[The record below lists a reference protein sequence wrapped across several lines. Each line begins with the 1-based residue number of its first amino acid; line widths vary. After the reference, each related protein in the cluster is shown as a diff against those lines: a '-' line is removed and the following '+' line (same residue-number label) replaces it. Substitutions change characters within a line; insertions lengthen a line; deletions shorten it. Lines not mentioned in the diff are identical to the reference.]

1 MIPLG
6 DDIQPVRKPV
16 MTWLL
21 LAVTWAVWL
30 FVQQGGFDLGVLAQ
44 TVCNL
49 GMVPGE
55 ITHRAAIGFAVP
67 IGENMSCVIDND
79 PINPFTPL
87 LSIFL
92 HGGWG
97 HIIGNSIYLWVF
109 GKNVEGSMGATRFLV
124 FYLVCGLVAAATH
137 IAVNPG
143 SAVPTV
149 GASGAISGILGGY
162 LLLFPRARIRMY
174 FPPIFFFSIPAVLVL
189 LFWFGEQLVAG
200 LPQLS
205 AMHRDVMGGVAVWAH
220 VGGFLAGAILIRLF
234 AKPEPPGT
242 QLGNIQG
249 LAKTGGVA

>member
-6 DDIQPVRKPV
+6 DDIKPARRPV
-16 MTWLL
+16 MTYLLL
-21 LAVTWAVWL
+21 LATWAVWL
-30 FVQQGGFDLGVLAQ
+30 LVQRAGSDPDELAM
-44 TVCNL
+44 TVCNF

-55 ITHRAAIGFAVP
+55 LTHRAALGFAVA
-67 IGENMSCVIDND
+67 IGPGMACVIDND
-79 PINPFTPL
+79 PINRLTPL

-109 GKNVEGSMGATRFLV
+109 GKNVEGSMGPVRFLA
-124 FYLVCGLVAAATH
+124 FYLVCGLVAAASH
-137 IAVNPG
+137 VAVNPS

-189 LFWFGEQLVAG
+189 LFWFGEQLLSG

-205 AMHRDVMGGVAVWAH
+205 AVNTNVSGGVAVWAH
-220 VGGFLAGAILIRLF
+220 VGGFLAGAALIRLF
-234 AKPEPPGT
+234 TKPASP
-242 QLGNIQG
+242 
-249 LAKTGGVA
+249 VARYGSV

>member
-6 DDIQPVRKPV
+6 DNIPPVRRPV
-16 MTWLL
+16 MTYLL
-21 LAVTWAVWL
+21 LAGTWAVWL
-30 FVQQGGFDLGVLAQ
+30 LVQQAGFDPQVLAQ
-44 TVCNL
+44 TVCNF

-55 ITHRAAIGFAVP
+55 ITHRATLGFAVP
-67 IGENMSCVIDND
+67 IGPGMACVIDND
-79 PINPFTPL
+79 RINPVTPL

-97 HIIGNSIYLWVF
+97 HIIGNSIYLLVF
-109 GKNVEGSMGATRFLV
+109 GKNVESSMGAMRFLL

-137 IAVNPG
+137 IAVSPA

-162 LLLFPRARIRMY
+162 LLLYPRARIRMY

-189 LFWFGEQLVAG
+189 LFWFGEQLLAG

-205 AMHRDVMGGVAVWAH
+205 AVDKDVMGGVAVWAH
-220 VGGFLAGAILIRLF
+220 VGGFLAGAMLVRLF
-234 AKPEPPGT
+234 TKP
-242 QLGNIQG
+242 
-249 LAKTGGVA
+249 AARGGQFVNP

>member
-6 DDIQPVRKPV
+6 DDIRPVRRPV
-16 MTWLL
+16 MTYLL
-21 LAVTWAVWL
+21 LAATWAVWL
-30 FVQQGGFDLGVLAQ
+30 LVQQGGFDPQVLAA
-44 TVCNL
+44 TVCSFGL
-49 GMVPGE
+49 VPGE
-55 ITHRAAIGFAVP
+55 LTHRAAIGFSVP
-67 IGENMSCVIDND
+67 IGPGMSCAIDND
-79 PINPFTPL
+79 RINILTPL

-109 GKNVEGSMGATRFLV
+109 GKNVEGSMGAARFLV
-124 FYLVCGLVAAATH
+124 FYLVCGLAAAASH
-137 IAVNPG
+137 IAINPS

-189 LFWFGEQLVAG
+189 LFWFGEQLLAG

-205 AMHRDVMGGVAVWAH
+205 AVNSDVMGGVAVWAH

-234 AKPEPPGT
+234 AKPGPQGT
-242 QLGNIQG
+242 QFGNI
-249 LAKTGGVA
+249 

>member
-6 DDIQPVRKPV
+6 DDIRPVRKPV

-30 FVQQGGFDLGVLAQ
+30 FVQDAGFDAGVLAQ

-55 ITHRAAIGFAVP
+55 ITHHAAIGFAVP

-79 PINPFTPL
+79 PINRFTPL
-87 LSIFL
+87 ISIFL

-109 GKNVEGSMGATRFLV
+109 GKNVEGSMGAGRFLV

-137 IAVNPG
+137 ITVNPG

-149 GASGAISGILGGY
+149 GASGAISGVLGGY

-189 LFWFGEQLVAG
+189 LFWFGEQILAG
-200 LPQLS
+200 LPMLS
-205 AMHRDVMGGVAVWAH
+205 AVDRDVTGGVAVWAH
-220 VGGFLAGAILIRLF
+220 IGGFLAGAILIRLF
-234 AKPEPPGT
+234 TKPAPPGT
-242 QLGNIQG
+242 VFGNVES
-249 LAKTGGVA
+249 A

>member
-6 DDIQPVRKPV
+6 DDIRPVRKPV

-21 LAVTWAVWL
+21 LGVTWLVWL
-30 FVQQGGFDLGVLAQ
+30 LVQRAGFDPQVLGQ
-44 TVCNL
+44 TVCDL

-55 ITHRAAIGFAVP
+55 LTHRAVIGFAVP

-79 PINPFTPL
+79 PINKFTPL

-109 GKNVEGSMGATRFLV
+109 GKNVEGSMGAMRFLA
-124 FYLVCGLVAAATH
+124 FYLICGLVAAATH
-137 IAVNPG
+137 VVVNPS

-189 LFWFGEQLVAG
+189 LFWFGEQLLTG
-200 LPQLS
+200 LPMLS
-205 AMHRDVMGGVAVWAH
+205 AVDKDVTGGVAVWAH

-234 AKPEPPGT
+234 TKQAPAGT
-242 QLGNIQG
+242 QFGN
-249 LAKTGGVA
+249 V

>member
-6 DDIQPVRKPV
+6 DDIRPTRPPV
-16 MTWLL
+16 MTYLL

-30 FVQQGGFDLGVLAQ
+30 LVQQAGFNPQALAA
-44 TVCNL
+44 TVCDL

-55 ITHRAAIGFAVP
+55 LTHRAPLGYAVP
-67 IGENMSCVIDND
+67 IGPGMACIVDNN
-79 PINPFTPL
+79 PINRLTPL

-97 HIIGNSIYLWVF
+97 HIIGNSIYLLVF
-109 GKNVEGSMGATRFLV
+109 GKGVESRMGAIRFLV
-124 FYLVCGLVAAATH
+124 FYLVCGLVAAASH
-137 IAVNPG
+137 IAINPA

-189 LFWFGEQLVAG
+189 LFWFGEQLLTG

-205 AMHRDVMGGVAVWAH
+205 DVNADVTGGVAVWAH
-220 VGGFLAGAILIRLF
+220 VGGFLAGAILVRFF
-234 AKPEPPGT
+234 AKPTAPSARFV
-242 QLGNIQG
+242 N
-249 LAKTGGVA
+249 V

>member
-6 DDIQPVRKPV
+6 DDIRPVRRPV
-16 MTWLL
+16 MTYLL
-21 LAVTWAVWL
+21 LAATWAMWL
-30 FVQQGGFDLGVLAQ
+30 IVQQGGFDPQVLAA
-44 TVCNL
+44 TVCNFGL
-49 GMVPGE
+49 VPGE
-55 ITHRAAIGFAVP
+55 LTHRAAIGFSVA
-67 IGENMSCVIDND
+67 IGPGMSCAIDND
-79 PINPFTPL
+79 RINILTPL

-109 GKNVEGSMGATRFLV
+109 GKNVEGSMGAARFLV
-124 FYLVCGLVAAATH
+124 FYLVCGLAAAASH
-137 IAVNPG
+137 IAINPS

-189 LFWFGEQLVAG
+189 LFWFGEQLLAG

-205 AMHRDVMGGVAVWAH
+205 AVNSDVMGGVAVWAH

-234 AKPEPPGT
+234 AKPAPQGT
-242 QLGNIQG
+242 QFGNI
-249 LAKTGGVA
+249 

>member
-6 DDIQPVRKPV
+6 DDIRPIRRPV
-16 MTWLL
+16 MTYLL

-30 FVQQGGFDLGVLAQ
+30 LVQDAGRDPQILSQ

-55 ITHRAAIGFAVP
+55 LTHRAAIGFAVP
-67 IGENMSCVIDND
+67 IGPGMACVVDND
-79 PINPFTPL
+79 PLNRFTPL
-87 LSIFL
+87 FSIFL

-97 HIIGNSIYLWVF
+97 HIIGNSLYLWVF
-109 GKNVEGSMGATRFLV
+109 GKAVESSMGAMRFLV

-137 IAVNPG
+137 VAVNPA
-143 SAVPTV
+143 SVVPTV

-162 LLLFPRARIRMY
+162 LILYPRARIRMY

-189 LFWFGEQLVAG
+189 LFWFAEQLLAG

-205 AMHRDVMGGVAVWAH
+205 AVNTDVMGGVAVWAH

-234 AKPEPPGT
+234 RKPLSPSPSTGFV
-242 QLGNIQG
+242 NI
-249 LAKTGGVA
+249 

>member
-6 DDIQPVRKPV
+6 DDIRLTRSPM
-16 MTWLL
+16 MTYLL
-21 LAVTWAVWL
+21 LAVTWGVWL
-30 FVQQGGFDLGVLAQ
+30 LVQQAGFNPQALAA

-55 ITHRAAIGFAVP
+55 ITHRAPLGYAVP
-67 IGENMSCVIDND
+67 IGPGMACVVDNNA
-79 PINPFTPL
+79 INRLTPL
-87 LSIFL
+87 LSMFL

-109 GKNVEGSMGATRFLV
+109 GKGVESRMGAMRFLV
-124 FYLVCGLVAAATH
+124 FYLVCGLVAAASH
-137 IAVNPG
+137 IVINPT
-143 SAVPTV
+143 SAIPTV

-189 LFWFGEQLVAG
+189 LFWFGEQLLAG

-205 AMHRDVMGGVAVWAH
+205 NMNAEVTGGVAVWAH
-220 VGGFLAGAILIRLF
+220 VGGFLAGALLIRMF
-234 AKPEPPGT
+234 TKPATPGA
-242 QLGNIQG
+242 QYVN
-249 LAKTGGVA
+249 V

>member
-6 DDIQPVRKPV
+6 DNIRPPRRPV
-16 MTWLL
+16 MTYLL

-30 FVQQGGFDLGVLAQ
+30 LVQQGGFDPQVVAA

-55 ITHRAAIGFAVP
+55 ITHRVAVGFEVP
-67 IGENMSCVIDND
+67 IGPGMACVIDND
-79 PINPFTPL
+79 RINVFTPL

-97 HIIGNSIYLWVF
+97 HIIGNSIYLLVF
-109 GKNVEGSMGATRFLV
+109 GKNVEGSMGAIRFLV

-137 IAVNPG
+137 IAVNPT

-162 LLLFPRARIRMY
+162 LVLFPHARIRMY

-189 LFWFGEQLVAG
+189 LFWFGEQLLAG

-205 AMHRDVMGGVAVWAH
+205 AVDRNVMGGVAVWAH
-220 VGGFLAGAILIRLF
+220 VGGFLAGALLVRMF
-234 AKPEPPGT
+234 TKPSTPTT
-242 QLGNIQG
+242 QFVNI
-249 LAKTGGVA
+249 